1 MSGADSEA
9 GAASGKRVFVA
20 GLLQESNTFSPRP
33 SSREDFFT
41 ATGDA
46 MLDRIAATE
55 VFRRAGIVP
64 VPSLFAYAVPGGPL
78 AEADFLSFHDE
89 IVAKLEP
96 GAIDGVWLYLHGA
109 LEVERIGSGE
119 AALVA
124 SIRKR
129 VGPGVPIAVAL
140 DFHANNTEELVQAAN
155 IVYGYRTAPH
165 VDTEET
171 QCRAAELLVEA
182 IGGGFVPEAA
192 MVRPPMLFPG
202 EMATTPVEPLRSL
215 MREVERAEDV
225 PGVMCASF
233 FDGMAWVDAPHSRA
247 SVVVVERPGAGAPGV
262 ALREARRLARRF
274 WDRRHEFDFEEE
286 TAEPEDAID
295 RAIASREG
303 PVFIADSGDNFT
315 AGAPGDSVWYL
326 RVLLQRELPPTLVA
340 GIACARAVAAAF
352 AEAEAVE
359 TEEAAGSDSAGSHAP
374 RRDAKVSLSLDLGGE
389 LDPQGE
395 RMTVEAQLLWHG
407 RVLDKSGARNTRAI
421 AVRCL
426 TNPAV
431 DAIIT
436 EGRVS
441 FTSPAIVESAGVAI
455 ADYKIIVVKLGYLF
469 DGLRGVAKRSI
480 MAFTPGSACQMLAEL
495 TYRRV
500 IRPVYPL
507 DRDCSWPEYEE
518 E

>member
-1 MSGADSEA
+1 MSGVGSEA
-9 GAASGKRVFVA
+9 GAGSDRRVFVG

-33 SSREDFFT
+33 SSREDFFV
-41 ATGDA
+41 ATGEA

-55 VFRRAGIVP
+55 VFRSAGIVP

-78 AEADFLSFHDE
+78 RERDYRSFHDE

-119 AALVA
+119 AALVTA
-124 SIRKR
+124 IRNR
-129 VGPGVPIAVAL
+129 VGPNVPIAVAL
-140 DFHANNTEELVQAAN
+140 DFHANNTEELVEAAN

-171 QCRAAELLVEA
+171 QRRAAQLLVEA
-182 IGGGFVPEAA
+182 IEGGFLPKAA

-215 MREVERAEDV
+215 MREVERTDAV

-247 SVVVVERPGAGAPGV
+247 SVVVVERPGAGEPGV
-262 ALREARRLARRF
+262 ALREAKRLARRF
-274 WDRRHEFDFEEE
+274 WERRHEFDFEEE
-286 TAEPEDAID
+286 TAEPEEAID
-295 RAIASREG
+295 RAIASPEG

-326 RVLLQRELPPTLVA
+326 RMLLQRNLPATLVA
-340 GIACARAVAAAF
+340 GITCARAVAAAF
-352 AEAEAVE
+352 AAAEAA
-359 TEEAAGSDSAGSHAP
+359 EA
-374 RRDAKVSLSLDLGGE
+374 RLSLELGGE
-389 LDPQGE
+389 LDPHGE
-395 RMTVEAQLLWHG
+395 RMTIEVELLRRG
-407 RVLDKSGARNTRAI
+407 RMLDKSGARNTRAI
-421 AVRCL
+421 VVRCL
-426 TNPAV
+426 ANPSV
-431 DAIIT
+431 DVVVT

-441 FTSPAIVESAGVAI
+441 FTTPAVVESAGVSI
-455 ADYKIIVVKLGYLF
+455 ANYRIIVVKLGYLF
-469 DGLRGVAKRSI
+469 DELRGVAKRSI
-480 MAFTPGSACQMLAEL
+480 MAFTPGSACQVPARFE
-495 TYRRV
+495 YRRV

-507 DRDCSWPEYEE
+507 DRDCPWPECKE
-518 E
+518 